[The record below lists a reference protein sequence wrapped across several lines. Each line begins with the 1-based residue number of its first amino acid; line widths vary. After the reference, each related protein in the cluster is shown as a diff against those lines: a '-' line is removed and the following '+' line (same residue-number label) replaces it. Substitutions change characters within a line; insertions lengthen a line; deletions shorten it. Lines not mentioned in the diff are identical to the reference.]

1 MNELEQRSLLDL
13 KSELATAERELDRI
27 NAVYPDSY
35 AAKAIKQRIE
45 LLDDEIVARGEMG

>member
-13 KSELATAERELDRI
+13 ESELATAEQELDRI

-35 AAKAIKQRIE
+35 AAKAIEQRIE